1 MSLEQR
7 FAASVVLTVL
17 FLVLVVVT
25 GLKGRR
31 RTHVSLVVVAF
42 GLLASSIYYA
52 ERMGALYDLESAGV
66 ITPIHLT
73 LAKITVIAFLFP
85 VVTGVRT
92 WRNPA
97 VKSLHRRVAILAL
110 VLTALTTLTGVWMI
124 LLAERLAP

>member
-110 VLTALTTLTGVWMI
+110 V
-124 LLAERLAP
+124 E